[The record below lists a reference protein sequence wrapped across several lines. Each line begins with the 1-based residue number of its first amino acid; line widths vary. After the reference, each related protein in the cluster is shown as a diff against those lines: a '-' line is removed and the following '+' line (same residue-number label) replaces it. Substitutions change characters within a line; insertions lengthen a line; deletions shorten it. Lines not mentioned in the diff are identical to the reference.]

1 MANLLTSRAHMAGG
15 RGVVVHW
22 ASRRL
27 HRRPSLPEGRKPPNS
42 TAGGSVDPYKMSSI
56 SRGISL
62 QNLGEIGLDT
72 PELSSF

>member
-1 MANLLTSRAHMAGG
+1 MANLLTSRAHMVGG

-22 ASRRL
+22 ASTRL
-27 HRRPSLPEGRKPPNS
+27 HRRPSLPEGLTPPNS
-42 TAGGSVDPYKMSSI
+42 TAWHSVDLNHMSSI

-72 PELSSF
+72 PELSLF